1 MYYYHDLQE
10 PKTNKEPYDELSA
23 EFEDLKAY
31 YEMLQRDIKN
41 GEEDTISDIILFNHI
56 TFILSH
62 VAKLTDLG
70 KIDYAESKDIYR
82 LISHTIGLRED
93 YTKEKVD
100 DKLRKILSKPI
111 KINW

>member
-10 PKTNKEPYDELSA
+10 PKSNKDPYDELSA
-23 EFEDLKAY
+23 EFKDLRTY

-41 GEEDTISDIILFNHI
+41 GENETISDVILFNHI
-56 TFILSH
+56 TFILNH
-62 VAKLTDLG
+62 IANLVDLG
-70 KIDYAESKDIYR
+70 KIDYAEGRNIYR

-100 DKLRKILSKPI
+100 DKLRKILSKTLRTS
-111 KINW
+111 W